1 MEERSGHLR
10 MKYFD
15 IKTCYAARRKRILCN
30 FILPLKHCLMLDIIE
45 QYIRDIPD
53 FPKPGIIFK
62 DITPLLSEARI
73 MQLTLNELLRLV
85 PKKVDKVVGIEARGF
100 FFATLLAEHLN
111 AGFIPVRKPGKL
123 PYETYKQTYELEYG
137 TDSLEMHVD
146 AIVPGEKVLIHDDV
160 LATGGTALAAAKLVE
175 KAGGEVVMLNFL
187 IELSYL
193 HGREKLKDYPV
204 SALLKY

>member
-1 MEERSGHLR
+1 
-10 MKYFD
+10 
-15 IKTCYAARRKRILCN
+15 
-30 FILPLKHCLMLDIIE
+30 MLDIIE

>member
-1 MEERSGHLR
+1 
-10 MKYFD
+10 
-15 IKTCYAARRKRILCN
+15 
-30 FILPLKHCLMLDIIE
+30 MLDIIE

-73 MQLTLNELLRLV
+73 MQLTLNELLQLV